1 MHEEEGHRD
10 PRIGHRTRF
19 VNGGTVVERFVGI
32 DVGKTWL
39 DVVEQPA
46 GAHAQVANDPAG
58 WAQLLAR
65 IGPVGLADPPLIAL
79 EASGGYEA
87 GVVLALDA
95 AGLTP
100 AVANPVATRRFAQS
114 LGRRA
119 KTDRIDAA
127 MLAQY
132 AARMRPTPRPVP
144 GATAR
149 RLRALLARREAV
161 VKMLVEE
168 QNRAQEA
175 SALVRPQI
183 EAVVALL
190 TAQKRELDHLLASA
204 VAADP
209 DWQARVDLLDSVPGI
224 GPLTATILA
233 VGLPDLGQGSAK
245 AQAALLGVAPHPHE
259 SGRYRGRRRI
269 GGGRAWVR
277 HVVYEATLTTVRC
290 EPTFRA
296 HYRQLRARGKT
307 HKQAMVACV
316 RRLVGIL
323 HAMLRDGL
331 TWPQTAVGQGQF
343 LAPPT

>member
-1 MHEEEGHRD
+1 M
-10 PRIGHRTRF
+10 
-19 VNGGTVVERFVGI
+19 ERFVGI

-39 DVVEQPA
+39 DVAERPGG
-46 GAHAQVANDPAG
+46 GAWRVANDPAG
-58 WAQLLAR
+58 WEQVLAQ
-65 IGPVGLADPPLIAL
+65 IGPADPAEAPLIAL

-87 GVVLALDA
+87 GVVLTLDA

-119 KTDRIDAA
+119 KTDKIDAA

-132 AARMRPTPRPVP
+132 AERMRPTPRPVP
-144 GATAR
+144 AR
-149 RLRALLARREAV
+149 GRVRLRELLARRAAV

-168 QNRAQEA
+168 QNRAHEA
-175 SALVRPQI
+175 SALVRPQV

-209 DWQARVDLLDSVPGI
+209 DWQARVDRLDSVPGI
-224 GPLTATILA
+224 GALTATVVA
-233 VGLPDLGQGSAK
+233 VGLPELGTGSAK
-245 AQAALLGVAPHPHE
+245 GQAALLGVAPHPHE
-259 SGRYRGRRRI
+259 SGRFRGRRRI
-269 GGGRAWVR
+269 AGGRAWVR
-277 HVVYEATLTTVRC
+277 HVLYEATLTTVRC
-290 EPTFRA
+290 EPTFTA

-307 HKQAMVACV
+307 HKQAMIACV
-316 RRLVGIL
+316 RRLLGIL

-331 TWPQTAVGQGQF
+331 TWQETKVGQGRF
-343 LAPPT
+343 LPHGT

>member
-1 MHEEEGHRD
+1 M
-10 PRIGHRTRF
+10 
-19 VNGGTVVERFVGI
+19 ERFIGI

-39 DVVEQPA
+39 DVVERPA
-46 GAHAQVANDPAG
+46 GTHVRVANDPAG

-65 IGPVGLADPPLIAL
+65 VGPADPPLIAL

-95 AGLTP
+95 AGRTP
-100 AVANPVATRRFAQS
+100 VVANPVATRRFAQS

-127 MLAQY
+127 MLAEY

-144 GATAR
+144 DATAR
-149 RLRALLARREAV
+149 QLRALLARREAV

-175 SALVRPQI
+175 SALVRPQV

-204 VAADP
+204 VASDP
-209 DWQARVDLLDSVPGI
+209 AWQARVDLLDSVPGI
-224 GPLTATILA
+224 GPLTATVLA

-245 AQAALLGVAPHPHE
+245 AQAALLGAAPHPHE
-259 SGRYRGRRRI
+259 SGRSRGRRCI

-277 HVVYEATLTTVRC
+277 HVVYEAVLTTVRC

-307 HKQAMVACV
+307 HKQAMVACM

-331 TWPQTAVGQGQF
+331 TWQETEVGQGRF
-343 LAPPT
+343 LAPAA

>member
-1 MHEEEGHRD
+1 M
-10 PRIGHRTRF
+10 
-19 VNGGTVVERFVGI
+19 ERFIGI

-39 DVVEQPA
+39 EVVERPA
-46 GAHAQVANDPAG
+46 GTHVRVANDPAG

-65 IGPVGLADPPLIAL
+65 VGPADPPLIAL

-95 AGLTP
+95 AGRTP
-100 AVANPVATRRFAQS
+100 VVANPVATRRFAQS

-127 MLAQY
+127 MLAEY

-144 GATAR
+144 DATAR
-149 RLRALLARREAV
+149 QLRALLARREAV
-161 VKMLVEE
+161 VKTLVEE

-175 SALVRPQI
+175 SALVRPQV

-204 VAADP
+204 VASDP
-209 DWQARVDLLDSVPGI
+209 AWQARVDLLDSVPGI
-224 GPLTATILA
+224 GPLTATVLA

-259 SGRYRGRRRI
+259 SGRSRGRRCI

-277 HVVYEATLTTVRC
+277 HVVYEAVLTTVRC

-307 HKQAMVACV
+307 HKQAMVACM

-331 TWPQTAVGQGQF
+331 TWQETQIGQGQF
-343 LAPPT
+343 LPDAS

>member
-1 MHEEEGHRD
+1 M
-10 PRIGHRTRF
+10 
-19 VNGGTVVERFVGI
+19 ERFVGI

-39 DVVEQPA
+39 DVVERPA
-46 GAHAQVANDPAG
+46 GTHARVANDPAG
-58 WAQLLAR
+58 WAQVLAR
-65 IGPVGLADPPLIAL
+65 VGPTDPADPPLIAL

-87 GVVLALDA
+87 GVVLALAA
-95 AGLTP
+95 AGCTP
-100 AVANPVATRRFAQS
+100 VVANPVATRRFAQS

-127 MLAQY
+127 MLAAY
-132 AARMRPTPRPVP
+132 AERMRPTPRPVP
-144 GATAR
+144 DATAR
-149 RLRALLARREAV
+149 RLRELLSRRAAV

-168 QNRAQEA
+168 QNRAEQA
-175 SALVRPQI
+175 SPLVRPQV

-190 TAQKRELDHLLASA
+190 TAQRRELDHLLASA

-209 DWQARVDLLDSVPGI
+209 AWQARVDLLDSVPGI
-224 GPLTATILA
+224 GPLTATVLA
-233 VGLPDLGQGSAK
+233 VGLPDLGQGSGR

-259 SGRYRGRRRI
+259 SGGYRGRRRI
-269 GGGRAWVR
+269 AGGRAWVR
-277 HVVYEATLTTVRC
+277 HVAYEAVLTTVRC

-331 TWPQTAVGQGQF
+331 TWQETKVGQGQF
-343 LAPPT
+343 APAAP

>member
-1 MHEEEGHRD
+1 
-10 PRIGHRTRF
+10 
-19 VNGGTVVERFVGI
+19 
-32 DVGKTWL
+32 
-39 DVVEQPA
+39 
-46 GAHAQVANDPAG
+46 
-58 WAQLLAR
+58 
-65 IGPVGLADPPLIAL
+65 
-79 EASGGYEA
+79 
-87 GVVLALDA
+87 VVLALDA
-95 AGLTP
+95 AGRTP
-100 AVANPVATRRFAQS
+100 VVANPVATRRFAQS

-127 MLAQY
+127 MLAEY
-132 AARMRPTPRPVP
+132 AAHPRPTPRPVP
-144 GATAR
+144 DATAR
-149 RLRALLARREAV
+149 QLRALLARREAV

-168 QNRAQEA
+168 QNRAPEA
-175 SALVRPQI
+175 SALVRPQV

-204 VAADP
+204 VASDP
-209 DWQARVDLLDSVPGI
+209 AWQARVDLLDSVPGI
-224 GPLTATILA
+224 GPLTATVLA

-259 SGRYRGRRRI
+259 SGRSRGRRCI

-277 HVVYEATLTTVRC
+277 HVVYEAVLTTVRC

-307 HKQAMVACV
+307 HKQAMVACM

-331 TWPQTAVGQGQF
+331 TWQETQIGQGQF
-343 LAPPT
+343 LPDAS